1 MSILQAN
8 ASVTHTYGNVACLAM
23 DYIKK
28 YFDDDFFKVTHIST
42 KLGHRQL
49 NIYRTKIE
57 FWKLH
62 KPILLMRP
70 RIEMDDSSKYFYG
83 SALMNRVHNVR
94 SPMEFSNTVN
104 LLKDIDRG
112 TAIEFLWNRT
122 KVYYD
127 FVMIFDSYNEQLNIC
142 NYLLN
147 MIVPNTPFPVA
158 TSLESYVPKHIV
170 YAIADHVGI
179 DRSNTAEILRYLNT
193 MGNVPFTYKF
203 KDGSGNEEF
212 FALYNTNVETICSDF
227 SIDDGSMK
235 GMIADNF
242 MISFTLSCE
251 FNMMGCYYLFLRDAD
266 DRFHMSPPDDI
277 NKKGETVNIFTIPLL
292 YDLNLEPGWK
302 IYSAPSFFVKGELDS
317 VPISEIITTDIKD
330 IISYQRGMGLDE
342 STFIRFRVFRDRI
355 ELEKDVDF
363 MIDSEDVNDMTLHV
377 KNCDGKATYRLFL
390 LIHSDYI
397 HSITAE
403 MEDFY
408 REK

>member
-147 MIVPNTPFPVA
+147 MI
-158 TSLESYVPKHIV
+158 
-170 YAIADHVGI
+170 
-179 DRSNTAEILRYLNT
+179 
-193 MGNVPFTYKF
+193 
-203 KDGSGNEEF
+203 
-212 FALYNTNVETICSDF
+212 
-227 SIDDGSMK
+227 
-235 GMIADNF
+235 
-242 MISFTLSCE
+242 
-251 FNMMGCYYLFLRDAD
+251 
-266 DRFHMSPPDDI
+266 
-277 NKKGETVNIFTIPLL
+277 
-292 YDLNLEPGWK
+292 
-302 IYSAPSFFVKGELDS
+302 
-317 VPISEIITTDIKD
+317 
-330 IISYQRGMGLDE
+330 
-342 STFIRFRVFRDRI
+342 FI
-355 ELEKDVDF
+355 
-363 MIDSEDVNDMTLHV
+363 
-377 KNCDGKATYRLFL
+377 
-390 LIHSDYI
+390 
-397 HSITAE
+397 
-403 MEDFY
+403 
-408 REK
+408 

>member
-23 DYIKK
+23 EYIKK
-28 YFDDDFFKVTHIST
+28 YFDDDFFKVTHVST
-42 KLGHRQL
+42 KLGYRQL

-83 SALMNRVHNVR
+83 SAFMNRMHNVR
-94 SPMEFSNTVN
+94 SPMEFSSTVN
-104 LLKDIDRG
+104 LLRDDKYG
-112 TAIEFLWNRT
+112 TSIEFLWNRT

-127 FVMIFDSYNEQLNIC
+127 FVMIFDSYNEQLNIA
-142 NYLLN
+142 NYLMN

-158 TSLESYVPKHIV
+158 TSLESYVPKHII
-170 YAIADHVGI
+170 YTIADHVGI
-179 DRSNTAEILRYLNT
+179 PRDNTAEILRYLNT
-193 MGNVPFTYKF
+193 MGKVPFTYKF

-235 GMIADNF
+235 GMVASNF

-251 FNMMGCYYLFLRDAD
+251 FNMMGCYYLFLRDED
-266 DRFHMSPPDDI
+266 DRFHMAPTEDI
-277 NKKGETVNIFTIPLL
+277 NKKSVTANIFTIPLM
-292 YDLNLEPGWK
+292 YDLKLEPGWR
-302 IYSAPSFFVKGELDS
+302 IYSAPSFFVKGAKDS
-317 VPISEIITTDIKD
+317 VPIGAIITNDIKD
-330 IISYQRGMGLDE
+330 IYAYQRGMGLDE
-342 STFIRFRVFRDRI
+342 STFIQFRVFRNRM
-355 ELEKDVDF
+355 ELKKDVDF
-363 MIDSEDVNDMTLHV
+363 VVDTSDVENMTLTV
-377 KNCDGKATYRLFL
+377 INCNATATYRLFL
-390 LIHSDYI
+390 LIHSNYI

-403 MEDFY
+403 MEEFHK
-408 REK
+408 EK